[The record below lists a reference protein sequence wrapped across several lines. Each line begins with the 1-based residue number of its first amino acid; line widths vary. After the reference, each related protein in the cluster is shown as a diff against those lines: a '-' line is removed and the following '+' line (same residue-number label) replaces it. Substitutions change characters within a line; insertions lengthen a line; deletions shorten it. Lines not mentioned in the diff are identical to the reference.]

1 MGKIIGSMIAS
12 GLGVF
17 FLFNGQSIHDPVQML
32 IGGFLQFAAFLVFL
46 GGIKEY
52 FIDDILAELK
62 QIAKNGTPPAPDAR
76 SQPMVPVDSPVGVKL
91 MDSAS

>member
-17 FLFNGQSIHDPVQML
+17 FFFNSQSIHDSVQMF
-32 IGGFLQFAAFLVFL
+32 IGVFLQFAAFLVFI

-62 QIAKNGTPPAPDAR
+62 QIAKNGLPTP
-76 SQPMVPVDSPVGVKL
+76 
-91 MDSAS
+91 SAEKKAE